1 MKTQNLPEKVIQG
14 EQARLFSV
22 LSTKSKEGR
31 TTATLL
37 ACLTLVHE
45 LAKVLLSGVGQ
56 RLGARAKI
64 SSFTEVVFQN
74 QPDGTNDR
82 PDGLMIVSFGKR
94 EWKALI
100 EAKVG
105 AASLQ
110 VEQIER
116 YRAIAKDNGIDC
128 VITISNQFATSPDSH
143 PLTEVRRSRSKIPV
157 FHWSWMHILI
167 TADLLLSTE
176 VISDNDQKLLLNELH
191 RFLTHES
198 TEVRGFERMPKE
210 WTDLNKLVSSGGVIQ
225 ASSAEARTVMYAWH
239 QETRNLALV
248 LSRLT
253 ETVVGEKLLRK
264 HQADPLQR
272 QKDELAVLKDRFQ
285 LGSTLNVDGA
295 AAPVEVVVDLMRRC
309 VDVGMS
315 LRAPEDRKTTKAR
328 LNWLLRQ
335 IKTENLDDLFV
346 RLHWPRTSE
355 PTQHLISELR
365 ENLSICDEG
374 KHHLVTRSFHVFYS
388 KRLGGRFAQQSNF
401 INDLEEIVPEFYGEV
416 GEHLRAWQRP
426 APRIRTEALKDDE
439 NIERESNSSV

>member
-1 MKTQNLPEKVIQG
+1 MKPKNLPENVIQG
-14 EQARLFSV
+14 EQARLFPV
-22 LSTKSKEGR
+22 LSTKSNEGR
-31 TTATLL
+31 TTAILL
-37 ACLTLVHE
+37 ACLTLVNE
-45 LAKVLLSGVGQ
+45 LAKVLLLGVGQ
-56 RLGARAKI
+56 RLGSRAKVN
-64 SSFTEVVFQN
+64 SYTEVVFRN
-74 QPDGTNDR
+74 QPDGISDR
-82 PDGLMIVSFGKR
+82 PDGLIVVSFGKR
-94 EWKALI
+94 EWKALV

-116 YRAIAKDNGIDC
+116 YRAIARDNGIDC

-143 PLTEVRRSRSKIPV
+143 PLAEVRKSRSKIPV

-176 VISDNDQKLLLNELH
+176 AVSDDDQKLLLNELH
-191 RFLTHES
+191 RFLAHES

-210 WTDLNKLVSSGGVIQ
+210 WSDLNKLISSGGVIQ
-225 ASSAEARTVMYAWH
+225 ANSAEARSVIYAWH

-253 ETVVGEKLLRK
+253 ETIVSEKLLRK

-272 QKDELAVLKDRFQ
+272 QKDELVVLKDRYQ

-346 RLHWPRTSE
+346 RLQWPGASG
-355 PTQHLISELR
+355 PTQHLVTEVR
-365 ENLSICDEG
+365 ENNSICDEG
-374 KHHLVTRSFHVFYS
+374 KQHLVAHSFHVFYS
-388 KRLGGRFAQQSNF
+388 KQLAGRFAQLSNF
-401 INDLEEIVPEFYGEV
+401 IKDLEEIVPEFYREI
-416 GEHLRAWQRP
+416 GEHLRVWQKP
-426 APRIRTEALKDDE
+426 APRIRSESLNDDVI
-439 NIERESNSSV
+439 NIDVTSSCP

>member
-1 MKTQNLPEKVIQG
+1 MKPQNLPENVIQG
-14 EQARLFSV
+14 EQARLFPV

-31 TTATLL
+31 TTAILL
-37 ACLTLVHE
+37 ACLTLVNE
-45 LAKVLLSGVGQ
+45 LAKVLLLGVGQ
-56 RLGARAKI
+56 RLGSRAKVN
-64 SSFTEVVFQN
+64 SYTEVVFRN
-74 QPDGTNDR
+74 QPDGTSDR
-82 PDGLMIVSFGKR
+82 PDGLIVVSFGKR
-94 EWKALI
+94 EWKALV

-116 YRAIAKDNGIDC
+116 YRAIARDNGIDC

-143 PLTEVRRSRSKIPV
+143 PLAEVRKSRSKTPV

-176 VISDNDQKLLLNELH
+176 AVSDDDQKLLLNELH
-191 RFLTHES
+191 RFLAHES

-210 WTDLNKLVSSGGVIQ
+210 WSDLSKLISSGGVIQ
-225 ASSAEARTVMYAWH
+225 ANSAEAKSVIYAWH
-239 QETRNLALV
+239 QETRNLALI

-253 ETVVGEKLLRK
+253 ETIVSEKLLRK

-272 QKDELAVLKDRFQ
+272 QKDEFVVLKDRFQ

-346 RLHWPRTSE
+346 RLHWPGTSE
-355 PTQHLISELR
+355 PTQHLLTELK

-374 KHHLVTRSFHVFYS
+374 KQHLVARSFHVFYS
-388 KRLGGRFAQQSNF
+388 KRLAGRFAQQSNF

-416 GEHLRAWQRP
+416 GEHLRVWQRP
-426 APRIRTEALKDDE
+426 APRIRTEVLSEGETAYNEGKS
-439 NIERESNSSV
+439 IS